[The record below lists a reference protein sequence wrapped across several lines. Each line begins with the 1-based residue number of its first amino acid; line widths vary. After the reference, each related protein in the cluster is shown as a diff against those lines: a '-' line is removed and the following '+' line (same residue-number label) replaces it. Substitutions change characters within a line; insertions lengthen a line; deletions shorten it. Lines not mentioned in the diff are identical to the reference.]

1 MKRRALWRHL
11 GIRSVISIS
20 TTRESRALAT
30 QRSAPLP
37 AIGSPAKARILV
49 VEDNPFFREG
59 ISRLINRQPDLCC
72 CGESDSVALIPA
84 IATREK
90 PDLILLDVN
99 LKDGES
105 LQLIQPLL
113 RSLPMTAILILSTS
127 DEVHAAET
135 ALCAGALGYV
145 VKHDS
150 VAEILGAIRD
160 VLRRKV
166 FVSSALATRLAYKLI
181 RS

>member
-1 MKRRALWRHL
+1 M
-11 GIRSVISIS
+11 
-20 TTRESRALAT
+20 
-30 QRSAPLP
+30 
-37 AIGSPAKARILV
+37 

-84 IATREK
+84 IAAREK

-113 RSLPMTAILILSTS
+113 RSLPMTAILILSTP
-127 DEVHAAET
+127 DEVHTAET

-150 VAEILGAIRD
+150 VA
-160 VLRRKV
+160 
-166 FVSSALATRLAYKLI
+166 
-181 RS
+181 